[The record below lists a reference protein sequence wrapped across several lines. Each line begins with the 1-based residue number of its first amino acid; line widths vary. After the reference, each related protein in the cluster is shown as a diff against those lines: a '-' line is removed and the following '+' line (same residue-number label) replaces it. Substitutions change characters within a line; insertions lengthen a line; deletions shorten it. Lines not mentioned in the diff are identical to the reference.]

1 MIFMRRYYY
10 MTGLAAIAIVCI
22 QALYIKS
29 LYNDYRGEKITELD
43 HWLSI
48 AIDEELRSRNL
59 SAQPVD
65 GRSVVVKAM
74 NDMTPQELDSL
85 MRISKPGQPGDTINV
100 DEARKKNIGWTTG
113 DVIRQIDQ
121 DRLLRKGHPL
131 NLDSLGQI
139 FAAVARQPLT
149 YQIIRYDRDT
159 LAVDTVGAVGQ
170 RSWSYVAPLLP
181 IGTEGASFLKLQA
194 MIPWKGFVWQ
204 HAWPLVSSLG
214 IVAIVLSCLSAQ
226 LTEIRRKNELLRER
240 ESAINGTIHDLKAP
254 LNGVVTMLSWFKSS
268 ESDPRRRDLLEKGL
282 ENVKH
287 LAHTIEMLLTI
298 ARKEDHRLALRKE
311 AVDMPALVRR
321 AIDELAFI
329 YPGKA
334 ERVRV
339 ENRLPEGFRI
349 QADALYIGS
358 VIRNLVENA
367 LKYSD
372 ETVEV
377 TVTLALANGQL
388 LVTVKDTGWGIAK
401 RHQKRLFTQF
411 YQVPREPGRNR
422 GGYGIGLAQA
432 RCVIKEH
439 HGEIRVESEEG
450 KGSTFSFTLPP
461 R

>member
-59 SAQPVD
+59 SARPVD

-121 DRLLRKGHPL
+121 D
-131 NLDSLGQI
+131 

-226 LTEIRRKNELLRER
+226 LTEIRRKNELLRE
-240 ESAINGTIHDLKAP
+240 KAP

-311 AVDMPALVRR
+311 AMDMPALVRR

-339 ENRLPEGFRI
+339 ENHLPEGFRI